1 MSDERREDDEVPEEP
16 EDLVSTS
23 LFAGA
28 AVVRPADNS
37 QAWMVTFADLVALL
51 LTFFVL
57 LFAMS
62 RVETRDWQNLADA
75 LSQSLNQVS
84 KSRIAVPDVDLDL
97 KRVQPVPGANLDYLG
112 SVLRDQ
118 MTGDS
123 VLSRAVLRRQE
134 ELLIISLPADLLFA
148 PGAVEPAARASD
160 ALFGICGILRNLE
173 NRIEIAGHADPTPP
187 GARWPSNWNLSLG
200 RALSVAARLQD
211 NCYRKDMV
219 ALGFGDARFADL
231 PQDLPTAQRRALA
244 RRVDIIIH
252 ETAARK

>member
-1 MSDERREDDEVPEEP
+1 MSDGRRDDDELPEEP
-16 EDLVSTS
+16 EALVTTS
-23 LFAGA
+23 LFGA
-28 AVVRPADNS
+28 AAAARPADNS

-75 LSQSLNQVS
+75 LSQSLNQIS
-84 KSRIAVPDVDLDL
+84 ESRIAVPDVDLDL

-118 MTGDS
+118 MAGHE
-123 VLSRAVLRRQE
+123 VLSQAVLRRQD

-148 PGAVEPAARASD
+148 PGAVEPAAGASD

-211 NCYRKDMV
+211 NCYRKDIV

-231 PQDLPTAQRRALA
+231 PQDLPTKQRRALA